1 METKVCESC
10 GMEKPLDEFVKWKK
24 KNGDYGYGPVCLKC
38 VTKRAYDKQKQ
49 KKREGKLSVFTDED
63 ILNEVKR
70 RGLIV

>member
-1 METKVCESC
+1 METKVCETC
-10 GMEKPLDEFVKWKK
+10 GMEKPLDEFIKWKK
-24 KNGDYGYGPVCLKC
+24 KNGDYGYGPICRKC
-38 VTKRAYDKQKQ
+38 VTKRAYDKRMR